1 MGTSPSTTLTI
12 PGKARPYIMAHRGN
26 STECPENTLAAFRRA
41 LADGADILETDLH
54 LTADGEFVCIHD
66 ATVDRTTSGSGP
78 VADLTLAQLKRLSA
92 SYGRAGFEVER
103 VPTLHEVAALLPEGV
118 ALALEL
124 KIDRFLD
131 LDVCRRLIAELDDC
145 GIRGQAVVLSFSLSR
160 LKAIEAAAPDIPTG
174 LITLTN
180 PTPAP
185 PVALLG
191 PLWPLLLLNP
201 FYVRQAHRQGKV
213 VCPLDVQSERR
224 AWLYRRL
231 GCDAL
236 MSNDPGAVARALGRP
251 PPSSQNERITHV

>member
-1 MGTSPSTTLTI
+1 
-12 PGKARPYIMAHRGN
+12 MAHRGN
-26 STECPENTLAAFRRA
+26 SIECPENTLAAFRRA

-78 VADLTLAQLKRLSA
+78 VGALTLAQIKRLSA
-92 SYGRAGFEVER
+92 SYGRAGFEIER
-103 VPTLHEVAALLPEGV
+103 VPALREVAALLPPDV

-124 KIDRFLD
+124 KTDRFLEP
-131 LDVCRRLIAELDDC
+131 DVCRQLVATLDEC
-145 GIRGQAVVLSFSLSR
+145 GIRAQTVVLSFSLSR
-160 LKAIEAAAPDIPTG
+160 LQAVQAAAPDIPTG
-174 LITLTN
+174 LITLNN

-224 AWLYRRL
+224 ARLYQRL
-231 GCDAL
+231 GCDAM
-236 MSNDPGAVARALGRP
+236 MSNDPGALARALGRTP
-251 PPSSQNERITHV
+251 PPT